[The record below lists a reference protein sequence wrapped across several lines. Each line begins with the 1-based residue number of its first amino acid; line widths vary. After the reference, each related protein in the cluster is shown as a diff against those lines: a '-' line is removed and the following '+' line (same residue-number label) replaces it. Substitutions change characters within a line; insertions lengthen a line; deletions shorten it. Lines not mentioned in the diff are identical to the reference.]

1 MEKQLKFLEGVEVSQ
16 GFRNEWES
24 RMAGWC
30 RLHEHLVAHGKET
43 ANFYA
48 KLLVMELDWEQP
60 RLDIVLRL
68 KGAFD
73 VRRKRD
79 ELAQLMR
86 ELG

>member
-1 MEKQLKFLEGVEVSQ
+1 MDELKFLKEVKVTR
-16 GFRNEWES
+16 GFRDEWEP

-30 RLHEHLVAHGKET
+30 RLHQYLVSHGTDT
-43 ANFYA
+43 AYFYA
-48 KLLVMELDWEQP
+48 KLLVMELSWEQP

-86 ELG
+86 VLG